1 MQLQQQEFMD
11 VQGEA
16 RSDQD
21 MFASLRE
28 RAVDL
33 EGEEGEEEMER
44 EEGTLLT
51 AQDTAE
57 ADEGAA
63 GGGDDGGESFDAL
76 LGDARASEKAAAA
89 DGKEAEA
96 EGEEKAADEG
106 PALGSTSDVEMLKR
120 MFGETSD
127 SDPPKGESQ

>member
-44 EEGTLLT
+44 EEGALLT

-57 ADEGAA
+57 ADDGAA
-63 GGGDDGGESFDAL
+63 AGGDDGGESFDAL

-89 DGKEAEA
+89 DGKEAE
-96 EGEEKAADEG
+96 GEEEAADEG
-106 PALGSTSDVEMLKR
+106 PALGSASDVEMLKR